1 MPPFLSI
8 EDGTKTISVP
18 RAPVPPPTFY
28 DRLAKY
34 ASDHPYVVTSGAL
47 SVAALAVGLG
57 YSLQDEDSFLRVKS
71 RNWMG
76 SRGNKDKDGKSGY
89 KLGSESGSSFLAG
102 LRGGKPHH
110 PGFLQRRADRLKGRK
125 VDGMLKDAILILAP
139 SPFPQLLLPL
149 ILSLLNND
157 YIVFI
162 AVPKS
167 KDADE
172 LEKKIKLN
180 EKVKAKGLSVSVRV
194 MVYDPAEVSLPLR
207 FATAVLITS
216 SLNPSNRFNVLCGH
230 HSLFAIHHHRYLSH
244 PLDEPLIHL
253 ATLTRRNQRI
263 SQVYTPSSRFMRFTR
278 LPTRRFELAA
288 DYRRFRPLSI
298 RPRRIRRDSLSI
310 ARPQGKSCRDR
321 GQRTS
326 CLP

>member
-8 EDGTKTISVP
+8 EDGAKTISIP

-71 RNWMG
+71 RNWMD
-76 SRGNKDKDGKSGY
+76 SRGVKDKDGKSGY

-110 PGFLQRRADRLKGRK
+110 AGFLQRRADRLKGRK

-194 MVYDPAEVSLPLR
+194 MVYDPAEVSLYPIL
-207 FATAVLITS
+207 
-216 SLNPSNRFNVLCGH
+216 
-230 HSLFAIHHHRYLSH
+230 
-244 PLDEPLIHL
+244 
-253 ATLTRRNQRI
+253 
-263 SQVYTPSSRFMRFTR
+263 
-278 LPTRRFELAA
+278 FELR
-288 DYRRFRPLSI
+288 Y
-298 RPRRIRRDSLSI
+298 
-310 ARPQGKSCRDR
+310 
-321 GQRTS
+321 
-326 CLP
+326 